1 MAAAFFPE
9 LRTPQLSKFSISSKS
24 FEVQRHNEE
33 ICYKCWEEIVGN
45 KSTYFG
51 VISIL
56 SCQFKELPEISTC
69 YIKVLDKVSK
79 FML

>member
-24 FEVQRHNEE
+24 FEVQRNNEE
-33 ICYKCWEEIVGN
+33 ICYKYWEVIVGN
-45 KSTYFG
+45 KSTYFS
-51 VISIL
+51 VISLL
-56 SCQFKELPEISTC
+56 SCQFKELTEISTC
-69 YIKVLDKVSK
+69 YINIPDKVSK